1 MLKELRE
8 QVYAANMQLPEYG
21 LVTLTWGNVS
31 GIDRETGL
39 VAIKPSG
46 VAYEKLSPDNMI
58 IVDREGNVVY
68 GDGNPSSD
76 TATHLRL
83 YKAFPQIGGVVHT
96 HSSWATIF
104 AQAGKAVPAFG
115 TTHADYFYGEVPCTR
130 ALTEQE
136 IAGGYELETGNVI
149 VETFEK
155 LDPTAVPAVVI
166 KHHGPFTWGESPK
179 KAVENA
185 LVLEEVAKMAY
196 YTMSLSP
203 DMPQLMQPLL
213 DKHYFRKH
221 GSGAYYGQK

>member
-1 MLKELRE
+1 
-8 QVYAANMQLPEYG
+8 MQLPEYG

-31 GIDRETGL
+31 GIDRKTGL

-58 IVDREGNVVY
+58 VVDMDGNVVY

-76 TATHLRL
+76 TATHLCL
-83 YKAFPQIGGVVHT
+83 YKAFPKIGGVVHT

-130 ALTEQE
+130 ALTTEE
-136 IAGGYELETGNVI
+136 IANDYELQTGNVI

-155 LDPTAVPAVVI
+155 LDPIAVPAVVV
-166 KHHGPFTWGESPK
+166 KHHGPFSWGESPK

-221 GSGAYYGQK
+221 GPGAYYGQK

>member
-31 GIDRETGL
+31 GIDRKTGL

-58 IVDREGNVVY
+58 VVDMDGNVVY

-76 TATHLRL
+76 TATHLCL
-83 YKAFPQIGGVVHT
+83 YKAFPKIGGVVHT

-130 ALTEQE
+130 ALTTEE
-136 IAGGYELETGNVI
+136 IANDYELQTGNVI

-155 LDPTAVPAVVI
+155 LDPIAVPAVVV
-166 KHHGPFTWGESPK
+166 KHHGPFSWGESPK

-221 GSGAYYGQK
+221 GPGAYYGQK